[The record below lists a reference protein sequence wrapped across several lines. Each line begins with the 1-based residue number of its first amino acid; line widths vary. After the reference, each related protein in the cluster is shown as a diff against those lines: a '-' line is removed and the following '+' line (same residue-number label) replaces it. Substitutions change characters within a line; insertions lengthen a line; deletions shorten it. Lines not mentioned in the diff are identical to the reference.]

1 MRKLSRREFV
11 HLTAA
16 ALGGVAA
23 SGCSGGTTEPSGTGG
38 PPEPPPPPPP
48 PWNPPGPNDPIIP
61 VSAVQGTDL
70 AGMTEDALN
79 RLGGIGTVVQ
89 QDETVFIKP
98 NMVTLPWGDSLP
110 VFTNGECTK
119 VEIVVAAAEECLKA
133 GAAEVLIGDGS
144 QMPTLNWR
152 WARTLDGSTT
162 LADEVARLT
171 NHYGKPVN
179 VVSLEVDSPNWT
191 DVPSAVPEGIITVY
205 SMVAQA
211 DHVISIP
218 VAKTHA
224 NAHLTLAF
232 KNFVGVTPLGRYA
245 QWTGDSYNRGSGLN
259 HNTPASIAQC
269 YLDAA
274 AGINADLAVVDFS
287 IGIEGQGPTT
297 GYGGRTV
304 DMRQRGGSWLVLAS
318 RDLAAA
324 DATAA
329 RIMSHD
335 PATVTQLRMAFEMG
349 LGEVREEAIEI
360 LGPDLADLTVNWA
373 RALVM
378 APPAGAPAYARSCPL
393 GCR

>member
-1 MRKLSRREFV
+1 
-11 HLTAA
+11 
-16 ALGGVAA
+16 
-23 SGCSGGTTEPSGTGG
+23 
-38 PPEPPPPPPP
+38 
-48 PWNPPGPNDPIIP
+48 
-61 VSAVQGTDL
+61 VQGTDL

-79 RLGGIGTVVQ
+79 RLGGIGEVVQ

-98 NMVTLPWGDSLP
+98 NMVTLPWGDSGAI
-110 VFTNGECTK
+110 FTNGECTK
-119 VEIVVAAAEECLKA
+119 VEIIVAVAEECLKA
-133 GAAEVLIGDGS
+133 GASEVLIGDGS

-162 LADEVARLT
+162 LSDEVARLS
-171 NHYGKPVN
+171 NYYGKPVDA
-179 VVSLEVDSPNWT
+179 VSLEVDSPNWT
-191 DVPSAVPEGIITVY
+191 DVPSATPDGIMTVY

-224 NAHLTLAF
+224 NAQLTLAF
-232 KNFVGVTPLGRYA
+232 KNFVGVTPLDRYA

-259 HNTPASIAQC
+259 HNTPASIAQV
-269 YLDAA
+269 YLDVA
-274 AGINADLAVVDFS
+274 AGINADLAVVDLS

-297 GYGGRTV
+297 GYGGRPV

-335 PATVTQLRMAFEMG
+335 PAGVTQLVMAYDMG
-349 LGEVREEAIEI
+349 LGEVREDAIEI
-360 LGPDLADLTVNWA
+360 LGPDLEDLRVDWA
-373 RALVM
+373 RALVT

-393 GCR
+393 GCA